1 MDERKH
7 LIFVKGENKTR
18 QIERCFYDPQTQRY
32 QVTFAG
38 GKTYPYAYS
47 SVKWLRDPKALDPS
61 LYKISKG
68 DITYFGIRGIFVFR
82 DIEEWWHLEFDK
94 GSATCRRSELQIEKS
109 CLGTAQAQNK
119 LCYLRDIAGIN
130 ELKNDDGEVLL
141 QKEYENL
148 TFVGEGSALAVYL
161 CPECNPIQTWEA
173 GTLIFPFGGNASQ
186 FQAVENALEK
196 QMSVIQGPPGTG
208 KTQTILNIIANLLV
222 RGKIVQVV
230 SNNNSATQNVLEKLS
245 SPKYN
250 LGFLVAALG
259 KRENKQTFVDGQTG
273 RYPSMSAWAKTPQEL
288 CGLQKN
294 VAQLSTE
301 VSGYFGEQERLA
313 VAKQEL
319 DALKI
324 EAQYFAQY
332 CEKTKLSKPN
342 RQPRNG
348 LKSETVLRILQEC
361 ETYSEKEISIPFWHK
376 LKSSV
381 YYGAYEWKFYK
392 KDIADILT
400 YLRRLYYQTKNA
412 ELTAEIAQLQKDL
425 AGVNAKEKMDELTTL
440 SMAYLKAILFKRYA
454 GNVVRPQFDMDAI
467 RKEPEKILKEYPIVL
482 STTFSSRSCLQDVTY
497 DYLIMDEA
505 SQVDVATGALALAS
519 ARNAVIVGDLK
530 QLPNVIPEQQRKL
543 CEAVFQR
550 YHIPEG
556 YNCAENSFLKSVC
569 AVIPDIPQTLLREHY
584 RCHPKIIGFCNQKFY
599 QNQLVIMT
607 EDHDEPDTLCVY
619 RTVAGQ
625 HHRGHINQRQ
635 IDVTKN
641 EVLPQL
647 EDIAPQDIGIIA
659 PYRAQ
664 VKEFARV
671 VGNDGIEVDTVHKFQ
686 GREKDVIILT
696 TVDDEVTDF
705 SDDPYLLNVAISR
718 AKKNLL
724 LVVSGNEQPA
734 DSNIRDLVAYI
745 EYHNFAVVDSELHS
759 VFDLLYQQYTQQR
772 LAYLAKHKRVSKY
785 DSENLMYAAI
795 CDLLQEMP
803 DTPLNVICHQS
814 VRLLLRNYE
823 KLTEEEFRY
832 ATHPNTHVDFL
843 IYNRITKA
851 PVLAIEVDGFHYH
864 KEGTRQAERDRMK
877 KDIFAKYGIP
887 LLRLPTNGSEEIR
900 KIKDALNNSLSH
912 PNGQ

>member
-7 LIFVKGENKTR
+7 LIFIKGENKTR
-18 QIERCFYDPQTQRY
+18 QIERCAYDSQAQRY

-68 DITYFGIRGIFVFR
+68 DTSYYGIRAIFVFR
-82 DIEEWWHLEFDK
+82 DIEEWWYLEFDK
-94 GSATCRRSELQIEKS
+94 GSVTCRRRELQIEKS
-109 CLGTAQAQNK
+109 CLDKDQARNR
-119 LCYLRDIAGIN
+119 LDYLRAIAGIN
-130 ELKNDDGEVLL
+130 KLKNDDGEVLL
-141 QKEYENL
+141 QKQYEKL
-148 TFVGEGSALAVYL
+148 TFVGEDSALAIYL
-161 CPECNPIQTWEA
+161 RPEFTAIRTVTSD
-173 GTLIFPFGGNASQ
+173 TLIFPFGGNASQ
-186 FQAVENALEK
+186 FKAVANALEK
-196 QMSVIQGPPGTG
+196 QISVIQGPPGTG

-222 RGKIVQVV
+222 RGKTVQVV

-259 KRENKQTFVDGQTG
+259 KRENKQAFIDGQTG
-273 RYPSMSAWAKTPQEL
+273 RYPDMSAWARTPQEL
-288 CGLQKN
+288 SDLQKN

-301 VSGYFGEQERLA
+301 VSGYFGKQERLA

-319 DALKI
+319 DALKV
-324 EAQYFAQY
+324 ETQYFAQY
-332 CEKTKLSKPN
+332 CEKTKIIKPN
-342 RQPRNG
+342 RQPRKG
-348 LKSETVLRILQEC
+348 IKSETVLRILQEC
-361 ETYSEKEISIPFWHK
+361 ETYSEKGIPVSLWHK

-381 YYGAYEWKFYK
+381 FYGIYEWKFCK
-392 KDIADILT
+392 NDIGDILT
-400 YLRRLYYQTKNA
+400 YLQSLFYKTKNA
-412 ELTAEIAQLQKDL
+412 ELTEEIAQLQKEL
-425 AGVNAKEKMDELTTL
+425 AEVDAKEKMNELTAM
-440 SMAYLKAILFKRYA
+440 SMVYLKAILYNRYA
-454 GNVVRPQFDMDAI
+454 GNIVRPRFEMDAI
-467 RKEPEKILKEYPIVL
+467 WKQPNEILKEYPIVL
-482 STTFSSRSCLQDVTY
+482 STTFSSRSCLKDATY

-530 QLPNVIPEQQRKL
+530 QLPNVISEQQREL
-543 CEAVFQR
+543 SEAVFQSYR
-550 YHIPEG
+550 IPDG
-556 YNCAENSFLKSVC
+556 YNYAGNSFLKSVC
-569 AVIPDIPQTLLREHY
+569 TVIPDIPQTLLREHY

-599 QNQLVIMT
+599 QNQLITMT
-607 EDHDEPDTLCVY
+607 EDYDEPDTLCVY
-619 RTVAGQ
+619 RTVEGQ

-647 EDIAPQDIGIIA
+647 KDTASQDIGIIA

-664 VKEFARV
+664 VKEFAKTI
-671 VGNDGIEVDTVHKFQ
+671 GNNGIEVDTVHKFQ

-718 AKKNLL
+718 AKKKLI
-724 LVVSGNEQPA
+724 LVVSGNQQPA
-734 DSNIRDLVAYI
+734 DSNIHDLVAYI
-745 EYHNFAVVDSELHS
+745 EYHNFSVVDSELHS
-759 VFDLLYQQYTQQR
+759 VFDLLYQQYTKQR
-772 LAYLAKHKRVSKY
+772 LAYLAKHKRISEF

-795 CDLLQEMP
+795 CDMLQEMP

-823 KLTEEEFRY
+823 KLTDEEFRY
-832 ATHPNTHVDFL
+832 AMHPNTHVDFL

-864 KEGTRQAERDRMK
+864 KDGTEQAIRDRMK
-877 KDIFAKYGIP
+877 DEIFAKYGIQI
-887 LLRLPTNGSEEIR
+887 LRLPTNGSAEIQ
-900 KIKDALNNSLSH
+900 KIKAMLKNN
-912 PNGQ
+912 